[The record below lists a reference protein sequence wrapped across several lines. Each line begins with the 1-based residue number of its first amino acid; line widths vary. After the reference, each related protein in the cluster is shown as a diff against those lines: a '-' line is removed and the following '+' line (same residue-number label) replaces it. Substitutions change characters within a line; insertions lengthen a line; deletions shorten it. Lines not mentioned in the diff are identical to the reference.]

1 MLAKYPQLSMHG
13 TDFKGLFK
21 DPPELCG
28 ATCAYL
34 ATGKAKE
41 IRGMYFDCRQ
51 DIERVCA
58 VGREKL
64 QEDVLY
70 TLKVDFLDGYK
81 NEP

>member
-1 MLAKYPQLSMHG
+1 MMEKYPSLTQHG
-13 TDFKGLFK
+13 TDFQSLFK

-41 IRGMYFDCRQ
+41 IRGLYFDCRQ
-51 DIERVCA
+51 DIEKVCA
-58 VGREKL
+58 LGRDQLKEKDL
-64 QEDVLY
+64 YVL
-70 TLKVDFLDGYK
+70 KMDFLEGYK